1 MHNRSNGKWH
11 TALTT
16 SGIKR
21 ISRWAAVAATITVA
35 LTACA
40 PAQTANNNGSSTAA
54 PASNAGTT
62 VRLAYFPNFTHAVGL
77 VGVARGAFQQAL
89 GESNKLD
96 VKAFNAGPALIEAL
110 LAGEVDI
117 GYVGP
122 NPAINGYVKSKGE
135 ALRIIAGASSGG
147 ALFVVRP
154 EANIK
159 TAKDLD
165 GKQFATPQLGG
176 TQDVALRYYLQQNG
190 LKTADKGG
198 TVKIIPTQNPDI
210 VTLFKQGQIDGAW
223 VPEPW
228 ATRLIQEANGQVF
241 VDERTLWPNGKF
253 VTTLVVVRTA
263 FLNEHPNLVKKFL
276 QAHVETVE
284 FILANGEQAMQLT
297 NKEIERLTTK
307 PLPDKVIKQA
317 FGNVELTYDPL
328 PKTLL
333 SVADAAYALGF
344 LGQTKPDLSGIF
356 DFKLLNEVLE
366 QKSLPIVEAP
376 AGK

>member
-1 MHNRSNGKWH
+1 
-11 TALTT
+11 LT
-16 SGIKR
+16 
-21 ISRWAAVAATITVA
+21 VAASVVA
-35 LTACA
+35 LILTACGTGA
-40 PAQTANNNGSSTAA
+40 PNTQTSATVAT
-54 PASNAGTT
+54 PTT
-62 VRLAYFPNFTHAVGL
+62 LHLAYFPNFTHAVGL
-77 VGVARGAFQQAL
+77 VAVARGTIQKAIGDA
-89 GESNKLD
+89 KLD

-154 EANIK
+154 EANINS
-159 TAKDLD
+159 AKDLD
-165 GKQFATPQLGG
+165 GKQLATPQLGG

-198 TVKIIPTQNPDI
+198 TVKVIPTQNPDI
-210 VTLFKQGQIDGAW
+210 LTLFKEGKIDGAW

-228 ATRLIQEANGQVF
+228 ATRLIQEASGKVL

-263 FLNEHPNLVKKFL
+263 FLKDHPDLVRKFL
-276 QAHVETVE
+276 QAHVETVQY
-284 FILANGEQAMQLT
+284 IQANADDAQHIT
-297 NKEIERLTTK
+297 NKEIERLTTA

-317 FGNVELTYDPL
+317 FSNIDLTYDPL
-328 PKTLL
+328 PQTLL
-333 SVADAAYALGF
+333 SVADSAYALGF
-344 LGQTKPDLSGIF
+344 LGDSKPSLDGIF
-356 DFKLLNEVLE
+356 DFSLLNDVLKE
-366 QKSLPIVEAP
+366 KYLPAIAVP
-376 AGK
+376 ASK